1 MSVQPGLNIL
11 QRALSLL
18 PRVSDG
24 LGGIVSNIG
33 WLFADKFIRIFIS
46 LGVSIW
52 VARYLGPEQFGYLS
66 YAQNFV
72 VILAA
77 VAGMGVDAIVLR
89 ELSKRGAESNLILG
103 SALAIKNLCALLI
116 FIGLFVVVSCGWV
129 DKSNSLL
136 ILVISISLFFQGFS
150 LVEVYFQSLVK
161 SKYIVFFSLAAVLL
175 SSLLKVALIVM
186 EAELFWFAVSLL
198 LDGFLH
204 AIALLCCYRFF
215 LGKDIMVWAFRLR
228 ESTSLLKDSWS
239 LMVGGLAFVA
249 FYSLDFLIIEA
260 VFSGR
265 DVGIYAAAFRF
276 FVIWHF
282 VPGVVINSFKPSVV
296 RLMGTLKYQMQI
308 ELVTGLLLWFSI
320 FMFIVVWLGA
330 DFLIEFAYGADYDQ
344 AADILRLMIFANI
357 FVFFFSCWNSWHI
370 IEGRSGYVMVSN
382 LLAVFI
388 KLSLVYLFLED
399 TGMQGLVYFGVLG
412 MSLSFII
419 LSFGDKKTL
428 ALAVNSFLLPFRY
441 INAKN

>member
-1 MSVQPGLNIL
+1 MPG
-11 QRALSLL
+11 
-18 PRVSDG
+18 G
-24 LGGIVSNIG
+24 LGEIVSNIG

-89 ELSKRGAESNLILG
+89 EISRREPESNLILG
-103 SALAIKNLCALLI
+103 SALAIKSLCALLV
-116 FIGLFVVVSCGWV
+116 FIGLV
-129 DKSNSLL
+129 
-136 ILVISISLFFQGFS
+136 LVIGCGGIDESNALIVLVIAVSLFFQGFS

-175 SSLLKVALIVM
+175 SSFLKIIMVAV
-186 EAELFWFAVSLL
+186 EAELFWFAASFLIDGLL
-198 LDGFLH
+198 NV
-204 AIALLCCYRFF
+204 IALLCCYRFV
-215 LGKDIMVWAFRLR
+215 LGKNIMAWSFRLR
-228 ESTSLLKDSWS
+228 ESIALLKDSWS
-239 LMVGGLAFVA
+239 LMVGGLAFVV

-260 VFSGR
+260 VFSGH

-296 RLMGTLKYQMQI
+296 RLMGTPKYQVRI
-308 ELVTGLLLWFSI
+308 EMVTGLLLWFSI
-320 FMFIVVWLGA
+320 LMFVVVWLGA
-330 DFLIEFAYGADYDQ
+330 DILIGFAYGADYDQ

-388 KLSLVYLFLED
+388 KLSLAYLFLED
-399 TGMQGLVYFGVLG
+399 TGMQGLVYFGVIG
-412 MSLSFII
+412 MSLSFVI
-419 LSFGDKKTL
+419 LSIGDKKTL
-428 ALAVNSFLLPFRY
+428 ILAINSFLLPFRY
-441 INAKN
+441 VNVKS